1 MCGTPRTVVRRGF
14 GPGWCYPYVD
24 MQRLLIVAAAAVVAG
39 GLFLALRP
47 NDDDD
52 GTTAT
57 GTTTT
62 TATTTPTITEPSVPP
77 PPRPPSP
84 PPPAQVR
91 IVVRDGQPVGG
102 VRRVT
107 VGKGRR
113 VVLMVTSDVADHV
126 HLHGYNVMRDV
137 APGMPA
143 RLAFRATIVGT
154 VEVELEDRG
163 LRLAT
168 ITTQP

>member
-1 MCGTPRTVVRRGF
+1 
-14 GPGWCYPYVD
+14 
-24 MQRLLIVAAAAVVAG
+24 LIVAAAAVVAG

-47 NDDDD
+47 DDDE

-62 TATTTPTITEPSVPP
+62 ASTTTSPTITEPSVPP

-91 IVVRDGQPVGG
+91 IVVRDGKPVGG

-107 VGKGRR
+107 VGRDRR
-113 VVLMVTSDVADHV
+113 VVLTVMSDVADHV

-143 RLAFRATIVGT
+143 RLEFRATIVGT
-154 VEVELEDRG
+154 VEVELEDRR
-163 LRLAT
+163 LQLAT

>member
-1 MCGTPRTVVRRGF
+1 MCGIPRTVVRRGF
-14 GPGWCYPYVD
+14 GPGWCYPYSD

-47 NDDDD
+47 NDDG